1 MNTIS
6 TRMATG
12 SKPTRVYKILDI
24 HCPLTLPE
32 QGVFQQCP
40 ENELKSLELRHLVPV
55 PDLLPIH
62 EQRLKQLAAEFAAVV
77 MQDYEYCKLTEL
89 QVLNGKVGPD
99 RKRYARAFSNIRRGW
114 PLNPEL
120 SAFLKMEKFADE
132 KLRTKPPRMIQ
143 YPSYEYMA
151 EMTRMLKPID
161 KRMLSCPNLFRG
173 QVVETMMGTG
183 VSQEVI
189 AERMW
194 NHWSSFKDPVAIGL
208 DAVHFDAHVVPGT
221 LRVEFTFDKIIIGQK
236 ANHTLL
242 DKQLSSHGKTQF
254 GIRYKVKGKRASGQY
269 NTGMGN
275 TTISILFLVDV
286 MERCGITNY
295 KIIVNGD
302 DSVLFVESVD
312 VPVIL
317 LNYRLYFGDLSMD
330 MKLDKISY
338 VFEDIEF
345 CQCQPV
351 WRGDRWVM
359 IRKPERL
366 MARSALM
373 VEDFS
378 KSLDRYLSSVAL
390 CELANN
396 VGIPILQSFSLH
408 LLQLSGCAR
417 PLANCKDYKSKF
429 EPSIELKSI
438 SNETRESFYRAFGID
453 IPTQVAM
460 EESLGQSISSDIN
473 QFLQKYK
480 NFHQTGKDD
489 PVSLFSTIKSFS

>member
-1 MNTIS
+1 
-6 TRMATG
+6 
-12 SKPTRVYKILDI
+12 
-24 HCPLTLPE
+24 
-32 QGVFQQCP
+32 
-40 ENELKSLELRHLVPV
+40 
-55 PDLLPIH
+55 
-62 EQRLKQLAAEFAAVV
+62 
-77 MQDYEYCKLTEL
+77 
-89 QVLNGKVGPD
+89 
-99 RKRYARAFSNIRRGW
+99 
-114 PLNPEL
+114 
-120 SAFLKMEKFADE
+120 
-132 KLRTKPPRMIQ
+132 
-143 YPSYEYMA
+143 
-151 EMTRMLKPID
+151 
-161 KRMLSCPNLFRG
+161 
-173 QVVETMMGTG
+173 
-183 VSQEVI
+183 
-189 AERMW
+189 
-194 NHWSSFKDPVAIGL
+194 
-208 DAVHFDAHVVPGT
+208 
-221 LRVEFTFDKIIIGQK
+221 
-236 ANHTLL
+236 
-242 DKQLSSHGKTQF
+242 
-254 GIRYKVKGKRASGQY
+254 
-269 NTGMGN
+269 
-275 TTISILFLVDV
+275 
-286 MERCGITNY
+286 
-295 KIIVNGD
+295 
-302 DSVLFVESVD
+302 
-312 VPVIL
+312 
-317 LNYRLYFGDLSMD
+317 
-330 MKLDKISY
+330 LDKISY